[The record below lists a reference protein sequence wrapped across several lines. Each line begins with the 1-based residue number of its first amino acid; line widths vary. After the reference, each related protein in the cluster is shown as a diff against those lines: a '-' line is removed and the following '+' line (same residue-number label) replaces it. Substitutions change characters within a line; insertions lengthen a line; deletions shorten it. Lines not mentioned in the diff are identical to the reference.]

1 MRELILILLCVV
13 SSISLAA
20 TQDTDDKHLRDSIFL
35 IYQSMPVD
43 TARTQFL
50 KDVFVHNIDKDWSAE
65 LLDSALTSAINMKDV
80 ESELALRYEYF
91 RYYTFRLDGEN
102 MDKALVLLK
111 EVCYRCKIYD
121 NYFSALHYMLQ
132 LKGSRGDTES
142 AILES
147 QKMREEAIRLKDSRG
162 VFLSYVTEGK
172 AYVFARNYEKAIEC
186 YKKATEL
193 TPLSTEDEL
202 MVHQYLTSAYYLFNK
217 HPEMIAELET
227 QRRIIDGIIKEQP
240 AMLDSYRSKILEIE
254 LMYCKIYLAVEDAP
268 NLKKHLDEAAK
279 FYNDDSFLSTV
290 IAYNFSWAGYYYI
303 TKDWDKC
310 FPQFELTLSAFKGT
324 QPMYEMD
331 IRRIMGDA
339 YVDAGRYKEAAET
352 YRVAV
357 LKCDSINKAT
367 LRMNEETVQA
377 NYRIQKA
384 LLEKEIGAKRF
395 WQIAVGGASL
405 FVILLVWGVLRVS
418 RIYRELAKSERE
430 MRESYAVVKAADK
443 MKEVFLH
450 NITNEIRGPLNSVVT
465 LSDYLCQRNDL
476 TMEQQQEYA
485 TIIRQNSEQLINLIF
500 NILDLSRL
508 ESGMMKFNVQ
518 EYDMVQL
525 CKDAKMR
532 VELEEGNS
540 VQLDFLTDLNTLLVQ
555 VDTARFLKL
564 LSSVLMPL
572 KRNKEQYTIEY
583 TLFYNSVDELKIVVT
598 NSPLLMDA
606 DNERERE
613 IQHAI
618 NRLYLETFQGGYQLC
633 EEDGKQLIIICLL
646 YTSDAA
652 DE

>member
-102 MDKALVLLK
+102 MDKALALLK

-633 EEDGKQLIIICLL
+633 EEDGKQLIIIT
-646 YTSDAA
+646 YPIK
-652 DE
+652 

>member
-202 MVHQYLTSAYYLFNK
+202 MVHQYLTSAYYLFNR

-633 EEDGKQLIIICLL
+633 EEDGKQLIIIT
-646 YTSDAA
+646 YPIK
-652 DE
+652 

>member
-279 FYNDDSFLSTV
+279 FYNDSFLSTV

-633 EEDGKQLIIICLL
+633 EEDGKQLIIIT
-646 YTSDAA
+646 YPIK
-652 DE
+652 

>member
-1 MRELILILLCVV
+1 MRKLMLILLCVA

-20 TQDTDDKHLRDSIFL
+20 TQDTDDKHLRDSIFQ

-102 MDKALVLLK
+102 MDKALALLK

-254 LMYCKIYLAVEDAP
+254 LMYCKIYLVVEDAP

-598 NSPLLMDA
+598 NSPLLMDV

-633 EEDGKQLIIICLL
+633 EEDGKQLIIIT
-646 YTSDAA
+646 YPIK
-652 DE
+652 

>member
-102 MDKALVLLK
+102 MDKALALLK

-598 NSPLLMDA
+598 NSPLLMDV

-633 EEDGKQLIIICLL
+633 EEDGKQLIIIT
-646 YTSDAA
+646 YPIK
-652 DE
+652 

>member
-310 FPQFELTLSAFKGT
+310 FPRFELTLSAFKGT

-450 NITNEIRGPLNSVVT
+450 NITNEISVPLHSVVT
-465 LSDYLCQRNDL
+465 LSDSLCQRNDL

-633 EEDGKQLIIICLL
+633 EEDGKQLIIIT
-646 YTSDAA
+646 YPIK
-652 DE
+652 

>member
-1 MRELILILLCVV
+1 MRKLILILLCVV

-102 MDKALVLLK
+102 MDKALALLK

-193 TPLSTEDEL
+193 TSLSTEDEL

-633 EEDGKQLIIICLL
+633 EEDGKQLIIIT
-646 YTSDAA
+646 YPIK
-652 DE
+652 

>member
-1 MRELILILLCVV
+1 MKKLVFILLCVV
-13 SSISLAA
+13 SSMSFAA
-20 TQDTDDKHLRDSIFL
+20 TQDTDDKHLRDSIFQ

-50 KDVFVHNIDKDWSAE
+50 KDVFVRNIDKDWSAE
-65 LLDSALTSAINMKDV
+65 LLDSALTSAISMKDV
-80 ESELALRYEYF
+80 KSELALRYEYF

-102 MDKALVLLK
+102 MDKALALLK
-111 EVCYRCKIYD
+111 EVCYRCKLYD
-121 NYFSALHYMLQ
+121 NYFSALHYMIQ

-186 YKKATEL
+186 YKKAVEL
-193 TPLSTEDEL
+193 TSLSTEDEL

-633 EEDGKQLIIICLL
+633 EEDGKQLIIIT
-646 YTSDAA
+646 YPIK
-652 DE
+652 

>member
-572 KRNKEQYTIEY
+572 KRNKRAV
-583 TLFYNSVDELKIVVT
+583 YNRIYSVL
-598 NSPLLMDA
+598 
-606 DNERERE
+606 
-613 IQHAI
+613 
-618 NRLYLETFQGGYQLC
+618 
-633 EEDGKQLIIICLL
+633 
-646 YTSDAA
+646 
-652 DE
+652 

>member
-1 MRELILILLCVV
+1 MRKLILILLCVV

-102 MDKALVLLK
+102 MDKALALLK

-583 TLFYNSVDELKIVVT
+583 ALFYNSVDELKIVVT

-633 EEDGKQLIIICLL
+633 KEDGKQLIIIT
-646 YTSDAA
+646 YPIK
-652 DE
+652 

>member
-102 MDKALVLLK
+102 MDKALALLK

-367 LRMNEETVQA
+367 LRMNEETVQT

-430 MRESYAVVKAADK
+430 MCESYAVVKAADK

-633 EEDGKQLIIICLL
+633 EEDGKQLIIIT
-646 YTSDAA
+646 YPIK
-652 DE
+652 

>member
-102 MDKALVLLK
+102 MDKALALLK

-367 LRMNEETVQA
+367 LRMNEETVQT

-384 LLEKEIGAKRF
+384 LLEKEIGAKLF

-430 MRESYAVVKAADK
+430 MCESYAVVKAADK

-633 EEDGKQLIIICLL
+633 EEDGKQLIIIT
-646 YTSDAA
+646 YPIK
-652 DE
+652 

>member
-1 MRELILILLCVV
+1 
-13 SSISLAA
+13 
-20 TQDTDDKHLRDSIFL
+20 
-35 IYQSMPVD
+35 MPAD

-50 KDVFVHNIDKDWSAE
+50 KDIFVHNIDKDWSAE
-65 LLDSALTSAINMKDV
+65 LLDSALASAISMKDV

-102 MDKALVLLK
+102 MDKALALLK
-111 EVCYRCKIYD
+111 EVCYRSKIYD

-147 QKMREEAIRLKDSRG
+147 QKMCEEAIRLKDSRG
-162 VFLSYVTEGK
+162 IFLSYVTEGK
-172 AYVFARNYEKAIEC
+172 AYVFARNYEKAIEY
-186 YKKATEL
+186 YKKAAEL
-193 TPLSTEDEL
+193 TSLSTEDEL

-217 HPEMIAELET
+217 HPEMIAELEA

-279 FYNDDSFLSTV
+279 FYTDDSFSSTV

-339 YVDAGRYKEAAET
+339 YADAGRYKEAAET

-377 NYRIQKA
+377 NYRIQRA
-384 LLEKEIGAKRF
+384 LLEKGNWCKAF
-395 WQIAVGGASL
+395 LANS
-405 FVILLVWGVLRVS
+405 S
-418 RIYRELAKSERE
+418 RRCISVCHFAC
-430 MRESYAVVKAADK
+430 
-443 MKEVFLH
+443 
-450 NITNEIRGPLNSVVT
+450 RGSVTSVP
-465 LSDYLCQRNDL
+465 
-476 TMEQQQEYA
+476 
-485 TIIRQNSEQLINLIF
+485 
-500 NILDLSRL
+500 DLSGTG
-508 ESGMMKFNVQ
+508 EVG
-518 EYDMVQL
+518 
-525 CKDAKMR
+525 A
-532 VELEEGNS
+532 
-540 VQLDFLTDLNTLLVQ
+540 
-555 VDTARFLKL
+555 
-564 LSSVLMPL
+564 
-572 KRNKEQYTIEY
+572 
-583 TLFYNSVDELKIVVT
+583 
-598 NSPLLMDA
+598 
-606 DNERERE
+606 
-613 IQHAI
+613 
-618 NRLYLETFQGGYQLC
+618 
-633 EEDGKQLIIICLL
+633 
-646 YTSDAA
+646 
-652 DE
+652 

>member
-254 LMYCKIYLAVEDAP
+254 LMYCKIYLSVEDAP

-339 YVDAGRYKEAAET
+339 YVDAGRYKETAET

-633 EEDGKQLIIICLL
+633 EEDGKQLIIIT
-646 YTSDAA
+646 YPIK
-652 DE
+652 

>member
-102 MDKALVLLK
+102 MDKALALLK

-147 QKMREEAIRLKDSRG
+147 QKMCEEAIRLKDSRG
-162 VFLSYVTEGK
+162 IFLSYVTEGK
-172 AYVFARNYEKAIEC
+172 AYVFARNYEKAIEY
-186 YKKATEL
+186 YKKAAEL
-193 TPLSTEDEL
+193 TSLSTEDEL

-217 HPEMIAELET
+217 HPEMIAELEA

-618 NRLYLETFQGGYQLC
+618 NRLYLEAFQGSYQLC
-633 EEDGKQLIIICLL
+633 EEDGKQLIIIT
-646 YTSDAA
+646 YPIK
-652 DE
+652 

>member
-102 MDKALVLLK
+102 MDKALALLK

-217 HPEMIAELET
+217 HPEMIAELEA
-227 QRRIIDGIIKEQP
+227 QRRIIDGIIKEQH

-633 EEDGKQLIIICLL
+633 EEDGKQLIIIT
-646 YTSDAA
+646 YPIK
-652 DE
+652 

>member
-279 FYNDDSFLSTV
+279 FYNDSFLSTV

-430 MRESYAVVKAADK
+430 MRESYAVVQAADK

-633 EEDGKQLIIICLL
+633 EEDGKQLIIIT
-646 YTSDAA
+646 YPIK
-652 DE
+652 

>member
-1 MRELILILLCVV
+1 MRKLILILLCVV

-20 TQDTDDKHLRDSIFL
+20 TQDTDDKHLHDSIFL

-102 MDKALVLLK
+102 MDKALALLK

-324 QPMYEMD
+324 QPTYEMD

-555 VDTARFLKL
+555 VDTTRFLKL
-564 LSSVLMPL
+564 LSSVLMPP
-572 KRNKEQYTIEY
+572 KRSKEQYTIEY
-583 TLFYNSVDELKIVVT
+583 TLFYNGVDELKIVVT

-606 DNERERE
+606 ENERERE

-633 EEDGKQLIIICLL
+633 EEDGKQLIIIT
-646 YTSDAA
+646 YPIK
-652 DE
+652 

>member
-102 MDKALVLLK
+102 MDKALALLK

-172 AYVFARNYEKAIEC
+172 AYVFVRNYEKAIEC
-186 YKKATEL
+186 YKKAAEL
-193 TPLSTEDEL
+193 TSLSTEDEL

-217 HPEMIAELET
+217 HPEMIAELEA
-227 QRRIIDGIIKEQP
+227 QRRIIDDIIKEQP

-633 EEDGKQLIIICLL
+633 EEDGKQLIIIT
-646 YTSDAA
+646 YPIK
-652 DE
+652 

>member
-1 MRELILILLCVV
+1 MRKLILILLCVV

-65 LLDSALTSAINMKDV
+65 LLDSALISAINMKDV

-102 MDKALVLLK
+102 MDKALALLK

-606 DNERERE
+606 DNERECE

-633 EEDGKQLIIICLL
+633 EEDGKQLIIIT
-646 YTSDAA
+646 YPIK
-652 DE
+652 

>member
-1 MRELILILLCVV
+1 MRKLILILLCVV

-102 MDKALVLLK
+102 MDKALALLK

-430 MRESYAVVKAADK
+430 MRESYVVVKAADK

-532 VELEEGNS
+532 VELEEGNF

-606 DNERERE
+606 DNERECE

-633 EEDGKQLIIICLL
+633 EEDGKQLIIIT
-646 YTSDAA
+646 YPIK
-652 DE
+652 